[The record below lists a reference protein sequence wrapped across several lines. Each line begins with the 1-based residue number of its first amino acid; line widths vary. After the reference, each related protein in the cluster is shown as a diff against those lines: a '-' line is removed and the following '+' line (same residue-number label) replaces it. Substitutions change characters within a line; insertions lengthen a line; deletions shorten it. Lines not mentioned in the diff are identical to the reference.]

1 MNMSKLTLPKRITE
15 KYISAHWGSF
25 LELMT
30 QELDQALQIYL
41 KNQNDE
47 RDKYGKRRLIAPAE
61 NFPASLSVASA
72 GIALES
78 FANAQAFYKKLKT
91 YNTWDELANKVQ
103 VLDISSANKITAV
116 RELTVCRDTV
126 IHGHLWLKRRTSDQ
140 DTYNLREI
148 RSYLWAPFKTKLS
161 NKFTRNVNWKAR
173 STNIFG
179 FNIIPLDLSYLD
191 GVKALKILI
200 TITEEL
206 FELAGMKWRPPMY
219 PHPQDGYSK
228 QTIEALSQQYYPED
242 WLKYFENQLNVKD
255 RAIYDS
261 CFKNF

>member
-1 MNMSKLTLPKRITE
+1 MSNLQGKKIIE

-30 QELDQALQIYL
+30 QELDKALQVYL
-41 KNQNDE
+41 KNQSGE

-61 NFPASLSVASA
+61 NFSASLSVVSA

-78 FANAQAFYKKLKT
+78 FSNTQAFYRKLKN
-91 YNTWDELANKVQ
+91 YNTWTELAEKIN
-103 VLDISSANKITAV
+103 LLGISSPIKILAV

-126 IHGHLWLKRRTSDQ
+126 VHGHLWLRHRTTDQ
-140 DTYNLREI
+140 DTYNLKEI

-161 NKFTRNVNWKAR
+161 SKFTKNVDWKSR
-173 STNIFG
+173 STKNFH

-200 TITEEL
+200 IITEEL

-228 QTIEALSQQYYPED
+228 QTTEVLSKHYYPED
-242 WLKYFENQLNVKD
+242 WLKYFEEQLNSTD
-255 RAIYDS
+255 RKIYTS
-261 CFKNF
+261 IFSGF